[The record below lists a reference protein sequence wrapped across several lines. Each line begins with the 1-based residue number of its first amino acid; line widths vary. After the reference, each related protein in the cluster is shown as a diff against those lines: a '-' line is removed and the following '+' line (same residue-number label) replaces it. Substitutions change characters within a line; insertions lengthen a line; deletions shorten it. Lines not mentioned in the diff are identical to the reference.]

1 MDILM
6 LILTCSLFHDD
17 ALVRSIIWVQSDNHA
32 YYVGDQNGALPP
44 QYLETYPDAE
54 KALANIH
61 KLGGKALVG
70 LMGIP
75 EDIAT
80 EYGLKPEDLFD
91 PCTNI
96 KVGTSILSSILLP
109 SKIVKGTRRN
119 ILTQYFER
127 LGLKDNLFVDL
138 VLNVTASFNKS
149 NDISDDVLLRSGIE
163 SQGINL
169 RENNDIFLKNNDL
182 SNQPIGEDQ
191 RP

>member
-17 ALVRSIIWVQSDNHA
+17 ALVRSIIWVQSDNHV
-32 YYVGDQNGALPP
+32 YYVGTQNGALPP

-54 KALANIH
+54 KALVNIH
-61 KLGGKALVG
+61 KLGGKALIG
-70 LMGIP
+70 LMGLP

-96 KVGTSILSSILLP
+96 KVGTSILSSISVS
-109 SKIVKGTRRN
+109 SKNVKEVRRN
-119 ILTQYFER
+119 VITQYSDR
-127 LGLKDNLFVDL
+127 LGIKDNLFVDL
-138 VLNVTASFNKS
+138 VLDVAASFDKS
-149 NDISDDVLLRSGIE
+149 NDILDDALLRSGIE

-169 RENNDIFLKNNDL
+169 RENNNIFLKNNDV
-182 SNQPIGEDQ
+182 SN
-191 RP
+191 